1 MHTCSYIN
9 IAGWKQA
16 VPKGPWNPYPAPKTL
31 TTSGRLKWIMQEEFL
46 KLHSWEFCETPQHG
60 CQQSKPNETRCLC
73 HRCHPLF
80 RISTEDLRTS
90 CVEKM
95 KAILAA
101 LPARSLQW
109 HGSLWVDETVK
120 NCRSS
125 WRLTS
130 ILEDYR
136 LLWADSFIT
145 YSGWGMDPLVK
156 TEMLEE
162 WKVVDVTWC
171 ITLLVETCQSIHRK
185 CDNDSRNQCCVDISL
200 MIHDWNTNVVEYIDW

>member
-1 MHTCSYIN
+1 M
-9 IAGWKQA
+9 K
-16 VPKGPWNPYPAPKTL
+16 PKTL
-31 TTSGRLKWIMQEEFL
+31 TTSGRLKWTMQEEFL

-156 TEMLEE
+156 TENSGRVESSRC
-162 WKVVDVTWC
+162 DVMHHA
-171 ITLLVETCQSIHRK
+171 VG
-185 CDNDSRNQCCVDISL
+185 
-200 MIHDWNTNVVEYIDW
+200 WNVPKHPQEVSQW